1 MKQRNAAPNARM
13 AAQRKKATL
22 PALKGAPFTRKKL
35 WRYFKKGKSGDGF
48 PLTVAVTL
56 CLLLLFCC
64 ISEYFRINSIV
75 QGVRDA
81 VQQSVISTVNDNFDD
96 VYHSVR
102 EGYAAGW
109 SPDGNGAWEESLDT
123 GNIYAQLAATL
134 GLTSTGSGYARYA
147 GDKLEYTISNLLVTL
162 TNNGLASGESEG
174 YLANATL
181 VLEVPSAFAGT
192 VLPPVRMLLRVQA
205 KYIPKF

>member
-1 MKQRNAAPNARM
+1 MPYPLRIVKCAKSALQKPT
-13 AAQRKKATL
+13 KKRQSTSKPKHL
-22 PALKGAPFTRKKL
+22 LLR
-35 WRYFKKGKSGDGF
+35 GKRGDGF

-56 CLLLLFCC
+56 CLLLVFCG
-64 ISEYFRINSIV
+64 ISEYFRVTIIA

-102 EGYAAGW
+102 EGYAAGYFPTDDESW
-109 SPDGNGAWEESLDT
+109 TESLDT
-123 GNIYAQLAATL
+123 GNIHAQLALTL
-134 GLTSTGSGYARYA
+134 GLTATGDGYASYS
-147 GDKLEYTISNLLVTL
+147 GDELEYTISDLAVTL
-162 TNNGLASGESEG
+162 SNNGLASGESEG
-174 YLANATL
+174 YIADATL
-181 VLEVPSAFAGT
+181 ILEVPSSFAGK